1 MVDGGVNAVML
12 SLLQGPQDIPPE
24 VVDMARGFFTMV
36 VVIALGI
43 PIIRVF
49 SRRLERG
56 PTNPTIPAELTT
68 RLERI
73 EQGIEAMS
81 IEIERISEGQR
92 FTTKLLAEQQRRSL
106 AKPTDGAAAA
116 APVPD
121 AKT

>member
-1 MVDGGVNAVML
+1 MADGGVNAAML
-12 SLLQGPQDIPPE
+12 AVLQNDIPPQ
-24 VVDMARGFFTMV
+24 VVDMAMGFFTMV

-56 PTNPTIPAELTT
+56 PANPGMPAELTQ

-73 EQGIEAMS
+73 EQGVEAMA

-92 FTTKLLAEQQRRSL
+92 FTTKLLAEQQRRAL
-106 AKPTDGAAAA
+106 GNAAAA
-116 APVPD
+116 APAAPPATD
-121 AKT
+121 GKS